1 MNIAYL
7 GTIDEVDHNLVV
19 EEFNRLPLNA
29 LAGVLVLLR
38 TQHLFDE
45 YLLQLLVDVID
56 TQLFKTVALEYFK
69 PVDVQ
74 HADIQPLAT
83 AVLRLHNGALC
94 RFKSIVDHGDE
105 PLEQLVVKRL
115 C

>member
-1 MNIAYL
+1 MKKSNIK
-7 GTIDEVDHNLVV
+7 N
-19 EEFNRLPLNA
+19 
-29 LAGVLVLLR
+29 
-38 TQHLFDE
+38 
-45 YLLQLLVDVID
+45 YLLFLITLFVINFSDIGKVDTKLLE
-56 TQLFKTVALEYFK
+56 TVALEYFK